1 MLSQF
6 TQDLTLVD
14 LLRDRAQ
21 GQPQKTAYTF
31 LKDGETLHSI
41 PYHELDHR
49 ARAIATHLNA
59 TLSQGDRALLVYPYD
74 AGIEFITAFL
84 GCLYA
89 GIIAV
94 PSHAPR
100 NRYAFSDLSGR
111 LVSSG
116 ARAVLTPGS
125 LQAKLRQQFG
135 DADIAASLKDVH
147 WIVADAVPDD
157 AASQWID
164 PNIGMDDLAFLQ
176 YTSGST
182 GTPKGVMI
190 THQCLLHNQRVLQMA
205 FGHTDAS
212 IGVGWL
218 PMFHDM
224 GLIGNVLQALYL
236 GTSCILMSPI
246 AFIQKP
252 IRWLQVISNYRATTS
267 GGPNFAYDLLCRQVS
282 DRQRSQLD
290 LSSWEV
296 AFSGAEPIRA
306 ETLNRFAA
314 KFAPCGFRREAFYP
328 CYGMAEATLFIA
340 GGKKTRPP
348 RICHI
353 DEGALEKDRAIVT
366 KASHPRS
373 RAIVSCGHPWLDSK
387 LAIAHPETLAQCAPG
402 QVGEIWV
409 SGSGVAH
416 GYWNQPEL
424 TQQTF
429 QAHLKDTLNDTLDD
443 TLDTPFLRT
452 GDLGFI
458 NDGELFITGRLHDAL
473 VFWGL
478 NHYPDHIEQTVEACH
493 PGFHANSG
501 AAFAITVNGD
511 DRLVVVQEV
520 KREERNRIRAADVA
534 DIISWNIFDQHF
546 IDVYGIVLLK
556 PGGIP
561 KTPSGKIQRRACRD
575 KYLNG
580 ELDILDEWRSPLDT
594 PCDISSMVRRYMNPM
609 IHLRRH
615 WAILKQRYR
624 W

>member
-21 GQPQKTAYTF
+21 GQPHKTAYTF
-31 LKDGETLHSI
+31 LKDGETLAHSI
-41 PYHELDHR
+41 TYHELDHR
-49 ARAIATHLNA
+49 ARAIAAYLNA
-59 TLSQGDRALLVYPYD
+59 TLSPGDHALLVYPYD

-89 GIIAV
+89 GMIAV

-116 ARAVLTPGS
+116 ARAVLTPS
-125 LQAKLRQQFG
+125 ALQAKLRQQFSN
-135 DADIAASLKDVH
+135 ADNASSFKDVH
-147 WIVADAVPDD
+147 WIVADAIPDE
-157 AASQWID
+157 AASNWVA
-164 PNIGMDDLAFLQ
+164 PNVDMDAVAFLQ

-190 THQCLLHNQRVLQMA
+190 THRSLLHNQRLLQMA

-306 ETLNRFAA
+306 ETLDRFAA
-314 KFAPCGFRREAFYP
+314 KFAPCGFRREAFYS
-328 CYGMAEATLFIA
+328 CYGMAEATLFIT
-340 GGKKTRPP
+340 GGEKTLPP

-353 DEGALEKDRAIVT
+353 DEGALEKDQAIVT

-373 RAIVSCGHPWLDSK
+373 RAIVSCGHTWLDGK
-387 LAIAHPETLAQCAPG
+387 LAIAHPETLAQCALG
-402 QVGEIWV
+402 QIGEIWV
-409 SGSGVAH
+409 SSSGLGN

-424 TQQTF
+424 TQHTF
-429 QAHLKDTLNDTLDD
+429 QARLKDLQNDTPDE
-443 TLDTPFLRT
+443 PFLRT

-458 NDGELFITGRLHDAL
+458 NDGELFITGRLHDVL

-493 PGFHANSG
+493 SGFCANSG
-501 AAFAITVNGD
+501 AAFAIPINGNN
-511 DRLVVVQEV
+511 RLVVVQEV
-520 KREERNRIRAADVA
+520 KRQDRNRIRAADVA
-534 DIISWNIFDQHF
+534 EIIGWNVFDQHF
-546 IDVYGIVLLK
+546 IDVYSIVLVK

-580 ELDILDEWRSPLDT
+580 ELEILDEWRSPHDA
-594 PCDISSMVRRYMNPM
+594 PHDISSMIRRYMNPM
-609 IHLRRH
+609 IHIKRYWATLRQH
-615 WAILKQRYR
+615 YR
-624 W
+624 L